1 MSPTF
6 LLNPAYLGAFA
17 LAGLPI
23 LIHLIRNRKVKV
35 IPWAAWEFLL
45 QARKKNRR
53 RLRIEQL
60 LLLAVRI
67 LMILLVVAALCRP
80 ILQTAGLPMIAADAR
95 VHAVIVID
103 NSFSMGYQEGAESD
117 LDKAKRAADTILTRI
132 LKQGDSVQVV
142 LASAHS
148 QVLISQPTFDLNKAR
163 ERVRGIALS
172 DFGTNYATVI
182 DATSALL
189 QDVKSSVKE
198 VYWITDTQKIGFDT
212 VSQEKLR
219 TSWEKLTA
227 IGRTTWV
234 NVSKTGRE
242 NTSIEAP
249 RFSRDLITPQA
260 PVRISSVVH
269 NDSSSP
275 LKALLINLVVDGRQ
289 AGSARID
296 VAAKTSKPVS
306 FVYLFDKPG
315 AHSGYLELTQPD
327 MLEKDNRA
335 VFAVQVRE
343 KLRVLI
349 VDPLPSTDPAKDE
362 AFYFVTAL
370 APTGA
375 SEGGNA
381 IVQPTIQGNSDLHNL
396 NLKNFDAIVIT
407 GLSTL
412 SDTDRRA
419 LVEFTSAGGGLLIY
433 PSPFASPAKLNAIS
447 GADRLLSA
455 KFGALKQFTEDSAIS
470 INPSTINH
478 PALLPFKETNDINLG
493 AGRFN
498 RIFDLQVDP
507 NDPAARVICRFSGGQ
522 PAMVERSLGLGKT
535 ILVASPVGAS
545 SSSLP
550 FKPAFVPLVHQLVSY
565 LAAGPT
571 SRHNLDLG
579 EKMAVRFDVADASK
593 AVRVTDPEGKTS
605 LNKSVLTSD
614 GALYT
619 STGVERSGVYKVG
632 IAGKENAAAFAVNRP
647 SSESE
652 LTTMDEPSLRA
663 AMGAGKFQYA
673 NGVDELIQ
681 RVMQARRGTEIWR
694 PLIFLAILLFFIE
707 GILAWKFGR
716 RA

>member
-67 LMILLVVAALCRP
+67 LMILLVVLALCRP

-117 LDKAKRAADTILTRI
+117 LDKAKRAADTILTKV
-132 LKQGDSVQVV
+132 LKQGDSIQIV
-142 LASAHS
+142 LASSRTSA
-148 QVLISQPTFDLNKAR
+148 LISQPSFDLNKAR
-163 ERVRGIALS
+163 EKVRGIRLS
-172 DFGTNYATVI
+172 DYGTNFATTI
-182 DATSALL
+182 DSTSTLL

-227 IGRTTWV
+227 MGRTMWV
-234 NVSKTGRE
+234 NVSKVGRE
-242 NTSIEAP
+242 NTSIEPP

-269 NDSSSP
+269 NGSSTA
-275 LKALLINLVVDGRQ
+275 LKALLVNLVVDGRQ

-296 VAAKTSKPVS
+296 VPAKTTKPVS

-315 AHSGYLELTQPD
+315 AHNGYMELSQPD

-335 VFAVQVRE
+335 VFAVQVRQRL
-343 KLRVLI
+343 KVLI
-349 VDPLPSTDPAKDE
+349 VDPLPSSDPAKDE

-381 IVQPTIQGNSDLHNL
+381 IVQPTIHGSSDLHNL
-396 NLKNFDAIVIT
+396 SLKNFDAIVIT

-419 LVEFTSAGGGLLIY
+419 LVEFTSGGGGLLIY
-433 PSPFASPAKLNAIS
+433 PSPYAAPAKLNEIS
-447 GADRLLSA
+447 GADKLLAA
-455 KFGALKQFTEDSAIS
+455 KFGTMKKFPEDSAIS
-470 INPSTINH
+470 INPSTISH
-478 PALLPFKETNDINLG
+478 SALFPFKETNDINLG

-498 RIFDLQVDP
+498 RVFDLQVDA
-507 NDPAARVICRFSGGQ
+507 NDPVAQVILRFSGGQ
-522 PAMVERSLGLGKT
+522 PAMVERPLGLGKT
-535 ILVASPVGAS
+535 ILVAAPVGAS
-545 SSSLP
+545 SSSMP

-565 LAAGPT
+565 LAAGPA
-571 SRHNLDLG
+571 SRHNLNLG
-579 EKMAVRFDVADASK
+579 EKMAVRFDVRDASK
-593 AVRVTDPEGKTS
+593 AVRVTDPDGRTS

-614 GALYT
+614 GAIFT
-619 STGVERSGVYKVG
+619 SAPVERAGIYKVG
-632 IAGKENAAAFAVNRP
+632 MAGNENSAAFAVNRP
-647 SSESE
+647 ASESE
-652 LTTMDEPSLRA
+652 LTTMDEATLRTT
-663 AMGAGKFQYA
+663 MGTGKFQFA
-673 NGVDELIQ
+673 NGVDALVQ
-681 RVMQARRGTEIWR
+681 MVMQARRGTEIWR
-694 PLIFLAILLFFIE
+694 PLIFLAIILFFVE
-707 GILAWKFGR
+707 GLLAWKFGR
-716 RA
+716 RS